1 MKKTGSIIICICELL
16 VGILLLINPVGF
28 TTTIIIAVGIV
39 LILTGIGSLISYFRT
54 EPVYAAR
61 SQNLAKGLISIVAGL
76 FCAFRSR
83 WFIAVFPLLTMLYGV
98 AILLTGIA
106 KIQWAVDML
115 RLKMSKWFL
124 AAIGAALSILFAAV
138 ILMNPFNSTTFL
150 WTFVA
155 VSLIVEAALDA
166 IALLLSRSRAHSDLY

>member
-1 MKKTGSIIICICELL
+1 MKKTGSLIVCICELL

-28 TTTIIIAVGIV
+28 TKTIIIAIGVV
-39 LILTGIGSLISYFRT
+39 LILTGIGSLITYFRT

-61 SQNLAKGLISIVAGL
+61 SQNLAKGLIAIVAGL

-83 WFIAVFPLLTMLYGV
+83 WFISAFPILTMLYGV
-98 AILLTGIA
+98 GILLTGIA
-106 KIQWAVDML
+106 KIQWTVDMA

-138 ILMNPFNSTTFL
+138 ILMNPFQSTTFL
-150 WTFVA
+150 WPFVA

-166 IALLLSRSRAHSDLY
+166 IALLLSRGSAQTGL